1 MTEVPIATDHGDM
14 PAYVSTPTTPGP
26 WPGVVVIHDAM
37 GMGADTRVQ
46 TDWLAGEG
54 FLAGAPERLERA
66 LTANAVPHDVKEYP
80 GAGHGFLNDHESVG
94 DPIPFMVKVMRP
106 LMGYGPDATCT
117 EDARR
122 RITAFFGE
130 HLRA

>member
-1 MTEVPIATDHGDM
+1 MTMIKPTWFAIALLSGACPIVGSFGGRDRTL
-14 PAYVSTPTTPGP
+14 
-26 WPGVVVIHDAM
+26 
-37 GMGADTRVQ
+37 R
-46 TDWLAGEG
+46 
-54 FLAGAPERLERA
+54 GAPERLERA
-66 LTANAVPHDVKEYP
+66 LTANAVPHDVKDYP
-80 GAGHGFLNDHESVG
+80 DAGHGFLNDHESVG

>member
-54 FLAGAPERLERA
+54 FLAVA
-66 LTANAVPHDVKEYP
+66 HDVKEYP